1 MDIREL
7 VSVIQS
13 YIHHRTGRTID
24 INLMD
29 AQWNLGL
36 TRHMYDYAVNW
47 FRANGGRV
55 EVVG

>member
-1 MDIREL
+1 M

-13 YIHHRTGRTID
+13 YIHHRTGQVID
-24 INLMD
+24 VNLMD

-36 TRHMYDYAVNW
+36 TVHMYDYAVNW
-47 FRANGGRV
+47 FGANGGRV